1 LGYTFLVARGVKE
14 NVEFNC
20 YVRIQTSLKQAKGV
34 KENVKLNCYVG
45 YRHLYVYTFILNTE
59 KSNKNVQYH

>member
-20 YVRIQTSLKQAKGV
+20 YVGIQTALKQAKGV

-45 YRHLYVYTFILNTE
+45 IHTSICIYIYIEHRE
-59 KSNKNVQYH
+59 K